1 MSQYYW
7 TVDKTEQLRT
17 LILTTEM
24 TADQIGSMLG
34 FSRSS
39 ILGKA
44 HRLGLSLKERGIAI
58 KKVKRERQDLKSKEK
73 QPEIW
78 VDEDDGS
85 HIPIE
90 QRKSLLELKDHCRY
104 PFNQPGKDDFFF
116 CGAIP
121 KLNKPYCEDHC
132 KLVYQKVI
140 PYAERKSNKPNG
152 FSFKRRQ

>member
-1 MSQYYW
+1 MSQYFW

-39 ILGKA
+39 ILGKT
-44 HRLGLSLKERGIAI
+44 HRLGLSLKERGVAT

-116 CGAIP
+116 CGATVKP
-121 KLNKPYCEDHC
+121 DKPYCETHC
-132 KLVYQKVI
+132 NIVYK
-140 PYAERKSNKPNG
+140 PYEKRPFKEPNSKSF
-152 FSFKRRQ
+152 FSFKRSK